1 MGLFSR
7 LVDASSLPSHKKA
20 IDIYSPLSGKVMAL
34 DDVPHALFTE
44 RLFGEGIAI

>member
-20 IDIYSPLSGKVMAL
+20 IDIYGPLTGTVRPL
-34 DDVPHALFTE
+34 DVVPNALFIE
-44 RLFGEGIAI
+44 RLFW